1 MPKPYDTRLIMMVSQ
16 EPFETNFNQFCKL
29 LPVVYVDGVRP
40 DPSDFMNDG
49 EIWWMLTAQ
58 TGQLAEPG
66 RLLIGSIE
74 DAKGFDGHDPN
85 ASQYQVKR
93 DSVKHLSDKDG
104 VEVITLPGDSI
115 GDLRDL
121 VSTKLELEVPFRPTP
136 VVMLRWRAKVFGPFK
151 ASLDERPR
159 RDERPA
165 IQFVPAHTDMA
176 VFEVDDTT
184 FRSGAGRWR
193 LDVAERVAADNY
205 HRRLSAFCITAKHEL
220 LLGPGYEQL
229 LAQNPRRVILEPID
243 RKLLRFAKQVL
254 TNKKRQDLRQLLD
267 ELEVTGRETGGTAEL
282 VDDISKIRRFTE
294 EQDAAL
300 NTVAKAL
307 LQSGALGQDRVKEAE
322 ENFALRHVQERT
334 AELQAQIENNVRA
347 KHEELKA
354 AEAALRDA
362 ASRLQKEET
371 QRRAAMEQ
379 ELAAERDKAR
389 KALVS
394 ERDEFNKQKA
404 ELDRQQEFL
413 QQNLERVTKELRDAG
428 DEVVNRFLTI
438 APLLKSLGFANDHS
452 PVTKSEAKDR
462 ENVNPASTQFDLP
475 SFVTQESTAVDE
487 TMGEEVF
494 FDRFCRLVRDSGFT
508 YGQLDLQRFH
518 LSVKCEDITI
528 LGGPS
533 GTGKSSLPALYAQ
546 AVLGDQAGNHRPG
559 CLMVNVN
566 PSWMETRDLLGHMNT
581 IEGRFYPAESGLF
594 QYLIY
599 AQEEHKARGPAT
611 GLYLACMDEMNLSQ
625 VEHYFSDFMMVLER
639 EGAGRVIHCF
649 SPETAG
655 PSCSFRPW
663 GKIFLSPAVRFVGTV
678 NFDETTRLLSDRFLD
693 RVNLIRL
700 ASGTLPALAR
710 SGNGS
715 HAKAAGRMVT
725 LSDFEKWRT
734 DSALPTDLGSLLDQM
749 RPLLSGMGCPLSPRV
764 YRAICRFVSSAP
776 PVLPVG
782 KAFDV
787 QVAQRI
793 VPRVRS
799 LITRRQ
805 IDALDGLLRLLN
817 ETSVCSFD
825 ETILLLEDIRHS
837 ASSGGW
843 EQEE

>member
-16 EPFETNFNQFCKL
+16 EPFETDFNQFCKL

-40 DPSDFMNDG
+40 NPSDFMNDG

-74 DAKGFDGHDPN
+74 DATRFDGHDQN
-85 ASQYQVKR
+85 ASRYQVRR

-104 VEVITLPGDSI
+104 VEVVTLPGDSI

-121 VSTKLELEVPFRPTP
+121 VSTKLDLELPFRPTP

-151 ASLDERPR
+151 ASLDEPLRQ
-159 RDERPA
+159 DERPA

-193 LDVAERVAADNY
+193 LDVAEEVATDNY
-205 HRRLSAFCITAKHEL
+205 HRKLSASRIIIRHEL

-229 LAQNPRRVILEPID
+229 LAQNPRRVVLEPVD

-267 ELEVTGRETGGTAEL
+267 ELEITGRETGGTTEL
-282 VDDISKIRRFTE
+282 VDDVRRIRRITE

-300 NTVAKAL
+300 DAVAKAL
-307 LQSGALGQDRVKEAE
+307 LQSGALGPDRIKEAE
-322 ENFALRHVQERT
+322 KNFALRHVQERT
-334 AELQAQIENNVRA
+334 AELQAQIEGNVRA
-347 KHEELKA
+347 KREELRA
-354 AEAALRDA
+354 SEAALRDA

-379 ELAAERDKAR
+379 ELEAERDKSR

-394 ERDEFNKQKA
+394 ERDEFNKQKV
-404 ELDRQQEFL
+404 ELDRQQKFL

-438 APLLKSLGFANDHS
+438 APLLKSLGFANDHT
-452 PVTKSEAKDR
+452 PTTKSEAKDP
-462 ENVNPASTQFDLP
+462 ENVNPASARFDIP
-475 SFVTQESTAVDE
+475 SFVTQEPTAVDE
-487 TMGEEVF
+487 AMGEEVF
-494 FDRFCRLVRDSGFT
+494 FDRFRRLVEDSGFT

-533 GTGKSSLPALYAQ
+533 GTGKSSLPALYVQ
-546 AVLGDQAGNHRPG
+546 ALLGDQAGEHRPG

-639 EGAGRVIHCF
+639 EGAGRVIRCF
-649 SPETAG
+649 SPEAAG

-700 ASGTLPALAR
+700 ASGTLPAVAR

-715 HAKAAGRMVT
+715 HTKAAGRMVT
-725 LSDFEKWRT
+725 LSDFEKWRA

-799 LITRRQ
+799 LVTRRQ
-805 IDALDGLLRLLN
+805 LDALDGLLRLLN

-825 ETILLLEDIRHS
+825 ETVSLLEDIRHS
-837 ASSGGW
+837 ANSGGW